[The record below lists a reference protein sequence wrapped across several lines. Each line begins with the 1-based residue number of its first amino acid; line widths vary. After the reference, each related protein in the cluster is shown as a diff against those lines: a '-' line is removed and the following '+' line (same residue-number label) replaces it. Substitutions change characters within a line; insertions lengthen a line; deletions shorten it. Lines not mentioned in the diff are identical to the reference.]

1 MAAVEPAVLEKSS
14 SFEQGWV
21 PRFACPECR
30 TPVEDDCA
38 DGYACPGCGCR
49 FGRRDGI
56 YRFLTRSRASAATP
70 FLQQYRLDR
79 ERDGY
84 RAMTADAYRMLP
96 SVVRDDPHA
105 AEWRLRR
112 ESYRHLEQQALPAVW
127 GGPARALDLGA
138 GNGWVAHRLAS
149 FGHGV
154 VAVDLIDDEVDG
166 LGACRHYPVEFPAVQ
181 ADFHALPFEP
191 AQFDLVVFG
200 ASLHYARDPEKAL
213 AEARRMLGAAGA
225 IVIMD
230 SPVVAVPRMSEAMG
244 LHSRFFESRGP
255 LGSRFRRFFSSL
267 SHDSRPRPYG
277 VWVIA

>member
-1 MAAVEPAVLEKSS
+1 MAAVAPALSERSS
-14 SFEQGWV
+14 SPEQGWL

-38 DGYACPGCGCR
+38 DGFACPGCGCR
-49 FGRRDGI
+49 FGLRDGV
-56 YRFLTRSRASAATP
+56 YRFLTSPRAAAAVP
-70 FLQQYRLDR
+70 FLRQYRLDR

-84 RAMTADAYRMLP
+84 RAMTPDACRMLP

-112 ESYRHLEQQALPAVW
+112 ESYRHLEQHALPALW

-154 VAVDLIDDEVDG
+154 VAVDLMDDEVDG
-166 LGACRHYPVEFPAVQ
+166 LGACRNYPVQFPAVQ

-213 AEARRMLGAAGA
+213 AEARRMLGAGGA

-244 LHSRFFESRGP
+244 LRSRFFESRGP
-255 LGSRFRRFFSSL
+255 LGTRVRRFFSSL
-267 SHDSRPRPYG
+267 SQDARHRPYG